1 KAHKNEIRI
10 LEAFSRANV
19 SDNLKIVFTGSLN
32 DTLDQKIHELGLS
45 ERVIFTGYIKT
56 ADLPPLYRG
65 AKALV
70 FVSLYEG
77 FGLPV
82 IEAMACGTPVVTS
95 NTTSLGEVAGEA
107 AILVNPESTTEIT
120 SGIEQVINDN
130 DKRAWLISNGLKRA
144 QLYTWDKVANKISD
158 VLSSLD

>member
-1 KAHKNEIRI
+1 M
-10 LEAFSRANV
+10 
-19 SDNLKIVFTGSLN
+19 
-32 DTLDQKIHELGLS
+32 
-45 ERVIFTGYIKT
+45 
-56 ADLPPLYRG
+56 
-65 AKALV
+65 
-70 FVSLYEG
+70 YEG

-130 DKRAWLISNGLKRA
+130 DKRAWLISNGLKE
-144 QLYTWDKVANKISD
+144 
-158 VLSSLD
+158 LSYIHGIRLPIKYQMYYRH

>member
-1 KAHKNEIRI
+1 M
-10 LEAFSRANV
+10 
-19 SDNLKIVFTGSLN
+19 
-32 DTLDQKIHELGLS
+32 
-45 ERVIFTGYIKT
+45 
-56 ADLPPLYRG
+56 
-65 AKALV
+65 
-70 FVSLYEG
+70 YEG

-144 QLYTWDKVANKISD
+144 QLYTWDKVANKISN